1 MTICLRRQQAHL
13 AKCWFGVVLTCKTQ
27 CADKHLRAARAANA
41 SSLYLAVSRSVGL
54 RSHASLRKYPTCC
67 EERSIPS
74 FRPPRGAMGTNSPS
88 ACVLRLA
95 RVRFARQAPA
105 NPQPADRSRKHWTTA
120 CPTVVVL
127 PER

>member
-13 AKCWFGVVLTCKTQ
+13 AKCRFGAVLTCKTQ

-54 RSHASLRKYPTCC
+54 RSHASLPHLRKYPTCC

-74 FRPPRGAMGTNSPS
+74 FRPPWGAIGTNRPS
-88 ACVLRLA
+88 ACCVAVGGHVLRA
-95 RVRFARQAPA
+95 
-105 NPQPADRSRKHWTTA
+105 SGCCKS
-120 CPTVVVL
+120 
-127 PER
+127 